1 MEYFTRLLGFL
12 ALSVSAFAGA
22 YDITVHNNTAISGQL
37 TLSRYQVGCSGTATT
52 IASSPGA
59 VAPGASWTYTGITQ
73 SYYSNYLSSGQ
84 CMYAYRAGSPN
95 VFSTPAPFQAN
106 IYIGGAPPAQTNCFY
121 QFPINNNNA
130 SIQTFYAAKNLAI
143 DMTKTL
149 VLGPGLSGILEF
161 EAPCSESNQ
170 WQVLWAPYGEPD
182 YVNVTPQITNLDD
195 TPGTNLLPV
204 VVEKPAPTSYN
215 PDQAWGTGGTNP
227 PIQFTGTN
235 DQQVGFSALYDAIT
249 KHAAQ
254 TDANLKALQGQQVTN
269 STGWPSDFP
278 DQGTHERLDM
288 LINLQ
293 TNGSIL
299 EATNAWGSTATEQG
313 GFDEAMTIEPSGS
326 FEVPG
331 YSDGFWKVDL
341 GSGVPNVSVP
351 LFDLSF
357 TQQGLSEVWTTGKA
371 LILWGLVIAYAI
383 KVMKDIFDICF
394 LVGAGSQLK
403 KPNVDIKFLGTGG
416 DWGIALTPVIVG
428 VFLAIWGAALL
439 WMTGATASAF
449 TGVSWTSIMWGGPFG
464 TVGSS
469 IVNGIAASA
478 LLVPWEQVFAVSTAY
493 IIFLGSKNIC
503 AGSVVTGIKLLVS

>member
-1 MEYFTRLLGFL
+1 MKNYLSIWLLLLGL
-12 ALSVSAFAGA
+12 LPVSA
-22 YDITVHNNTAISGQL
+22 DWNVKIQNNSA
-37 TLSRYQVGCSGTATT
+37 AN
-52 IASSPGA
+52 ASFHIRLNTSNFGSNSPSL
-59 VAPGASWTYTGITQ
+59 APGAQHIWYFSDQNFTNSSVNNKTIYVRVTGPSTFCDPTTGYYQTYA
-73 SYYSNYLSSGQ
+73 GQ
-84 CMYAYRAGSPN
+84 RGGDFTWGA
-95 VFSTPAPFQAN
+95 AN
-106 IYIGGAPPAQTNCFY
+106 PPETNCLY

-130 SIQTFYAAKNLAI
+130 AIQTFYAANNLAI
-143 DMTKTL
+143 DMSKTL
-149 VLGPGLSGILEF
+149 VLGPGQSGILEF
-161 EAPCSESNQ
+161 EAPCSQSNQ

-182 YVNVTPQITNLDD
+182 YVDVTAQITNLDD

-204 VVEKPAPTSYN
+204 IVEKPAPTSYN

-299 EATNAWGSTATEQG
+299 EATNSWGSTPTEQG

-357 TQQGLSEVWTTGKA
+357 TQQGLSEVWSTGKA

-416 DWGIALTPVIVG
+416 DWGIALTPLIVG

-439 WMTGATASAF
+439 WMWAYQKWTGWEASKRAYHF
-449 TGVSWTSIMWGGPFG
+449 KGTLGGHELWEYSANGDEIAIWGEWVTNYPDVHLVMRTG
-464 TVGSS
+464 TVHQ
-469 IVNGIAASA
+469 
-478 LLVPWEQVFAVSTAY
+478 LMTEQ
-493 IIFLGSKNIC
+493 K
-503 AGSVVTGIKLLVS
+503 